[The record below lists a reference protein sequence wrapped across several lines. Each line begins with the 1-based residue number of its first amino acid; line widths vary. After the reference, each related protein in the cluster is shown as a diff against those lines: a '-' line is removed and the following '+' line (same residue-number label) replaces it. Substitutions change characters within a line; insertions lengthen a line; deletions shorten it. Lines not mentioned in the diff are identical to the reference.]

1 MGLVEN
7 TDYAGD
13 MIARLIGKLS
23 DVSHADFIRTFA
35 AEIQEFETAAFQVLT
50 ERWLDT
56 AVGVQLDGL
65 GQIIG
70 RERAGSDDDTYRLLL
85 RAQILLNLSSGTVPQ
100 ILAII
105 EKIIPGFL
113 LELVQHFPK
122 SFTLLIGEEPLLP
135 AGTGLIVASVLTSA
149 TDAGAR
155 GLLQYHETDPVFRL
169 DGANGS
175 KLDGGFH
182 LSVTIEG

>member
-1 MGLVEN
+1 MALVEN

-13 MIARLIGKLS
+13 MITRLIGKLS

-35 AEIQEFETAAFQVLT
+35 AEIQEFETAAFEVLT
-50 ERWLDT
+50 QRWLDT

-105 EKIIPGFL
+105 EKIIPGFVL
-113 LELVQHFPK
+113 RLVQHFPK
-122 SFTLLIGEEPLLP
+122 SFTIVLDVVPLLP
-135 AGTGLIVASVLTSA
+135 ASTGPIVATVLTSA

-155 GLLQYHETDPVFRL
+155 GLFQYYETDPVFRA
-169 DGANGS
+169 DGSGGS
-175 KLDGGFH
+175 VLDGGYF
-182 LSVTIEG
+182 LSTTIEG